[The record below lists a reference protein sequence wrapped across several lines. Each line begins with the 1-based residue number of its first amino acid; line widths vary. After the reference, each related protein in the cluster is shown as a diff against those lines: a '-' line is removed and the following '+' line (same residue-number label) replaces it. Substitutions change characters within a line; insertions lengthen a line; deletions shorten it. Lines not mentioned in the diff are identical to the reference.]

1 MSHDASR
8 EEIVRKFLG
17 SKVFD
22 FNAFGK
28 FVAENGASIASASES
43 EFGFVVGNR
52 FIRYCIPPVVD
63 VGQGINPVA
72 IRDEVTGR

>member
-28 FVAENGASIASASES
+28 FVAEKLERPLGDA
-43 EFGFVVGNR
+43 
-52 FIRYCIPPVVD
+52 
-63 VGQGINPVA
+63 
-72 IRDEVTGR
+72 